1 MNKAQV
7 QGRTAPAKASK
18 LGAATKTTQ
27 RTMGGATDDGPA
39 HATAGSRAPVA
50 HRSTTVKA
58 TSGAKSTAASAK
70 DAASTAR
77 SADPKAKA
85 SANQDATPG
94 RATVRGRPAPKATG
108 RVGTSAR
115 QAAPSKAAAAKADV
129 NKPASTK
136 AAAAKKG
143 STQGKVAPAAKQSEA
158 KRPRKPRPS
167 RAGQR
172 AAARKDAAAAAAQP
186 ASSKSADHGVAPA
199 DARPPQTIQAA
210 EDAPTTNGSTL
221 SSATLPEPAPVTDLQ
236 ATDLHEAAEA
246 PVDITEVVARAAN
259 DATEVGD
266 VADLAHASGGEAEAQ
281 VEAASDAPADKA
293 QPAAAAG
300 TPDALEEA
308 ALIEAALAA
317 TMPPADVAGIDEEA
331 SLASV
336 AAATPSAPEASAAA
350 ARPGAPSAPDGAGR
364 TVRDDPSLDR
374 RIIEGML
381 DDKDG
386 FLDKMHRRGFGR
398 DAVVRRAAE
407 LGLSEALIR
416 QVKGV
421 AADLAGERPG
431 RRPTPGSLGAR
442 TCLSC
447 DRVFFSSGPGNRLC
461 TRCRGGDAG
470 LAQL

>member
-1 MNKAQV
+1 MNKAQGHA
-7 QGRTAPAKASK
+7 QARPAPAKAPKLGAKAAAAASKATQRTVGSDKDGDRAPAPAAGSAPLAHRSTAVKATAGAKSAAAPAKAS
-18 LGAATKTTQ
+18 ANA
-27 RTMGGATDDGPA
+27 
-39 HATAGSRAPVA
+39 
-50 HRSTTVKA
+50 
-58 TSGAKSTAASAK
+58 
-70 DAASTAR
+70 
-77 SADPKAKA
+77 KAKA
-85 SANQDATPG
+85 SVDNNATP
-94 RATVRGRPAPKATG
+94 RRTTAHAKPADKAADKAVNEAG
-108 RVGTSAR
+108 ASAH
-115 QAAPSKAAAAKADV
+115 QTAPNKASAKKAAPAKPAAAKGGAQ
-129 NKPASTK
+129 AK
-136 AAAAKKG
+136 A
-143 STQGKVAPAAKQSEA
+143 APAAKQSA
-158 KRPRKPRPS
+158 GKRIRKPRPS

-172 AAARKDAAAAAAQP
+172 AAAREAAAAAAQP
-186 ASSKSADHGVAPA
+186 KARKTADSDVAPA
-199 DARPPQTIQAA
+199 DARPAQASQAA
-210 EDAPTTNGSTL
+210 KEAPITNGNTL
-221 SSATLPEPAPVTDLQ
+221 SSATLPEPAPVTDLH
-236 ATDLHEAAEA
+236 ASDPREAEQA
-246 PVDITEVVARAAN
+246 PVDIEAVVAQAAN

-266 VADLAHASGGEAEAQ
+266 VAQLAPASNAEADVQ
-281 VEAASDAPADKA
+281 PGGALDASADEA
-293 QPAAAAG
+293 QPAVAAS
-300 TPDALEEA
+300 TPDALEDA
-308 ALIEAALAA
+308 ALIEAALSAS
-317 TMPPADVAGIDEEA
+317 MPPADVEGIDEEA
-331 SLASV
+331 SLESV
-336 AAATPSAPEASAAA
+336 ATATPGAPGASAAA
-350 ARPGAPSAPDGAGR
+350 GPRHGAPDGAGR